1 MQAGSLRMLYIYSPP
16 TSSPSAGSRR
26 SMISNPPHLSFL
38 SSPPSQMSKVGGKSG
53 GKGGAKKTKSKGN
66 GEDVKTT
73 TRKLTTSQEILFKL
87 RGVLFEATG
96 KDRTDFGIPDVLM
109 CKKFGETKISLTL
122 SGAVPRDDKIP
133 IFAMIKNSMEE
144 QYEDS
149 GFGWDDADK
158 KKELGEKGG
167 RFLIARD
174 EAGKVL
180 GFVSFRF
187 TRAGEAVYQP
197 IGPACVHMLDFV
209 VSQRFRKNGL
219 GKYMMAITMMIAKKA
234 DLPCVTI
241 PVFSEEWKSFLDK
254 TVKGEVRMCM
264 NESSS
269 GGDVVVVGKRRRHSS
284 SIPLSTN
291 AFIH

>member
-1 MQAGSLRMLYIYSPP
+1 DFAHFFTFP
-16 TSSPSAGSRR
+16 
-26 SMISNPPHLSFL
+26 LSYN
-38 SSPPSQMSKVGGKSG
+38 MSKVGGKSG

-174 EAGKVL
+174 EAGKEWTQAHDDLL
-180 GFVSFRF
+180 GGGGSVRVEMASDDYGFDLYVKM
-187 TRAGEAVYQP
+187 
-197 IGPACVHMLDFV
+197 IGRPNITAPAAPVPAPKPV
-209 VSQRFRKNGL
+209 V
-219 GKYMMAITMMIAKKA
+219 ATPTPPVPPVTPAKKIEV
-234 DLPCVTI
+234 VTSDS
-241 PVFSEEWKSFLDK
+241 PTGV
-254 TVKGEVRMCM
+254 V
-264 NESSS
+264 
-269 GGDVVVVGKRRRHSS
+269 DVPPAAAPTENKLGTFDIRTKV
-284 SIPLSTN
+284 
-291 AFIH
+291 